1 MLRNECRT
9 EAPNHAPRRISSS
22 SRALLEKRRHM
33 DRQANHV
40 EYAVLNRLYRQRLA
54 EDHAN
59 FVRSRVLDAAHRK
72 RSLKKEKR
80 ALAEHRP
87 SILCLKAPDGSR
99 CSSRPEMENIMANF
113 YSALYSSESDQTTT
127 VLSPGEEV
135 PSFLT
140 SEVRHAIETMP
151 RGKVPVVDG
160 ITVEVLQAGGSRL
173 QTALPNASPLPG
185 EIVLEPVIRNCDWST
200 FGVLIDEERL
210 NHLRFADD
218 IVLITRSPVDASE
231 MLRWL
236 DEEGSKAGL
245 TINTT
250 KTKVM
255 RSALSSLQPVLL
267 QGGPLEDV
275 SEYVYLGRLLN
286 MENDIK
292 REIARRG
299 RAGWAAYN
307 SVISAP
313 LRLTRVSQRKVDK
326 YE

>member
-173 QTALPNASPLPG
+173 QTALPKRFSLYLAKCEVPVAWKQSSTILLSKKGDKEDLENYRPITLLP
-185 EIVLEPVIRNCDWST
+185 VLYEVFTGCMMTRIRRTLDEAQPVQQAGFRRKFST
-200 FGVLIDEERL
+200 LD
-210 NHLRFADD
+210 H
-218 IVLITRSPVDASE
+218 LITCCQLVEVD
-231 MLRWL
+231 
-236 DEEGSKAGL
+236 
-245 TINTT
+245 
-250 KTKVM
+250 
-255 RSALSSLQPVLL
+255 
-267 QGGPLEDV
+267 
-275 SEYVYLGRLLN
+275 
-286 MENDIK
+286 
-292 REIARRG
+292 RE
-299 RAGWAAYN
+299 
-307 SVISAP
+307 
-313 LRLTRVSQRKVDK
+313 
-326 YE
+326 